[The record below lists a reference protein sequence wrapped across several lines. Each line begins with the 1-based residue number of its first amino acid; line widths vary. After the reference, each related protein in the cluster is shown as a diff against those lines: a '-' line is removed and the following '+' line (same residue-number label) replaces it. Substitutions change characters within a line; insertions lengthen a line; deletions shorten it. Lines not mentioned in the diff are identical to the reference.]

1 MNKLSNRLLEILL
14 VEDNQADIVLMQE
27 VLADAGITLNMHTAN
42 DGEEAI
48 AYLRREGVYAE
59 DPLPDLIILDL
70 NIPKKHGY
78 EVLREIKED
87 EHLQHIPVIIMTTSR
102 AREDILKSY
111 RMHAN
116 CYITKPV
123 GPEDFI
129 SMMKILETFWFKTVS
144 LPS

>member
-42 DGEEAI
+42 DGEEAM

-78 EVLREIKED
+78 DVLREIKED
-87 EHLQHIPVIIMTTSR
+87 EYLQHIPVIIMTTSR
-102 AREDILKSY
+102 AREDILRSY

-129 SMMKILETFWFKTVS
+129 RMMKILETFWFKTVS